1 MSVCC
6 VGIGVGRVCGEGVWG
21 GCVDSVCVEEG
32 VWGGCVESMW
42 RRQQGQVCATIKLGI
57 N

>member
-6 VGIGVGRVCGEGVWG
+6 VGIGVGRVCGEGMWG